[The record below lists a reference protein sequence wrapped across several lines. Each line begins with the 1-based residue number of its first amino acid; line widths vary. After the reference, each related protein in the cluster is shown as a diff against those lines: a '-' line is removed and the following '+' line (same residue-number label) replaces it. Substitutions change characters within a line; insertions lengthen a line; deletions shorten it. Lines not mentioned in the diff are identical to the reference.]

1 MQSTTTTETVFNVTM
16 ELEPDSNELHRL
28 LENAIDD
35 MRGAAETL
43 ERELRTHLRHADRG
57 LDHLASGYQLN
68 ELGLLPDQNRVIA
81 YTNQYEIHAKY
92 VRKIARVAGFDL

>member
-1 MQSTTTTETVFNVTM
+1 MQSTTTTETVFNVTL

-35 MRGAAETL
+35 MRNAADML
-43 ERELRTHLRHADRG
+43 ERELRDHSREADRAM
-57 LDHLASGYQLN
+57 DDLASGYQLN
-68 ELGLLPDQNRVIA
+68 DLGVMPDQSRVIA
-81 YTNQYEIHAKY
+81 YTNKYEIHAKY